1 MRVSYTLILLIALLL
16 SSCSNEPDTNRL
28 TTSSV
33 PTEAGSVT
41 PEDGKFE
48 VNRNIEISA
57 FPNENWVFERWEGD
71 HTGTKNPIVISMD
84 SDKDIAAI
92 FAKRDYTLTVNT
104 DGEGTVSERIVQ
116 QKATDYPH
124 GTVVE
129 LTAEP
134 ADNWEFIEWEGD
146 LDGSD
151 NPQTITIEE
160 NAEVTAVFSPISYPL
175 TVNIEGGGSV
185 DEELVQSKTT
195 DYPYQSVVELTAI
208 PDTSWAFV
216 EWEGDLETTENPAQI
231 TIDEPK
237 TVTAIFDRLFSLTAL
252 PIPEEGGTIDPS
264 GGEYVR
270 DTSFDVEAIPNDGWR
285 FVEWRGDFTG
295 TTNPFNL
302 TMNGNKTIEAHFEPL
317 EFSLDTSTVGEGNIL
332 LDVLSG
338 GEIGAG
344 YEFNS
349 VVEVTASPASGW
361 RFVEWQGDLS
371 GSGNPKTIT
380 IDGNKSI
387 TAVFE
392 FFDGGDGTVGNPY
405 QISRL
410 DQLQAMQNEP
420 GAHYLLMGDI
430 DASSTAS
437 GEGFTPVGNNSTP
450 FSGSLDGDGYTISDL
465 FINRSSEDNGGLFG
479 VIDNGASVEN
489 VRLLDA
495 NVTGGSQ
502 VGALAGINNGD
513 IIQSYSTGEVSGTED
528 IGGLV
533 GENNGLIQLSFSTVS
548 TSATNNNV
556 GGLVGTNAAT
566 ILSAYATGSVA
577 GDVGSSNVGGLVGV
591 NTAFGEI
598 TETYAAGAVSG
609 TFSLGGLIGQNDGST
624 TTNYWDTE
632 ATGQAS
638 GAGSGSTTGM
648 TGLTTAQMTG
658 SDADDSGNMDA
669 FDWIETWVTTSAY
682 PVFQWLFE

>member
-1 MRVSYTLILLIALLL
+1 MRVPYTLILLIALFL

-71 HTGTKNPIVISMD
+71 HTGTKNPVVISMD

-92 FAKRDYTLTVNT
+92 FAKRDYTLAVNT
-104 DGEGTVSERIVQ
+104 DGEGTVTEQIVQ
-116 QKATDYPH
+116 QKDTDYPH

-129 LTAEP
+129 LTAVP
-134 ADNWEFIEWEGD
+134 ADNWEFIEWQGD
-146 LDGSD
+146 LDGSE
-151 NPQTITIEE
+151 NPKTITIEG

-175 TVNIEGGGSV
+175 TVNIQGEGSV
-185 DEELVQSKTT
+185 DEEVVQSKVT
-195 DYPYQSVVELTAI
+195 DYPYQSIVELTAI

-237 TVTAIFDRLFSLTAL
+237 TVTAIFDRLFTLTAL
-252 PIPEEGGTIDPS
+252 PIPEDGGAIEPS

-270 DTSFDVEAIPNDGWR
+270 DTSFDVEAVPNDGWR

-317 EFSLDTSTVGEGNIL
+317 EYSLSVNTDGEGNIL
-332 LDVLSG
+332 LDLLSG

-344 YEFNS
+344 YEFGS
-349 VVEVTASPASGW
+349 VIEVTAVPTSGW

-371 GSGNPKTIT
+371 GSANPITIT

-392 FFDGGDGTVGNPY
+392 FFDGGDGTIGNPY

-410 DQLQAMQNEP
+410 DQLQAMQNELDS
-420 GAHYLLMGDI
+420 HYILMDNI
-430 DASSTAS
+430 DASSTGS
-437 GEGFTPVGNNSTP
+437 GDGFVPVGDDITP
-450 FSGSLDGDGYTISDL
+450 FTGSLDGNGFTISNL
-465 FINRSSEDNGGLFG
+465 TINQPAESEVGLFG
-479 VIDNGASVEN
+479 VIGAGATVESVYLESA
-489 VRLLDA
+489 DI
-495 NVTGGSQ
+495 TGGSQ
-502 VGALAGINNGD
+502 VGILAGINNGD
-513 IIQSYSTGEVSGTED
+513 IVQSYSTGEVSGTD
-528 IGGLV
+528 DVGGLV
-533 GENNGLIQLSFSTVS
+533 GQNTGLIQLSFS
-548 TSATNNNV
+548 SAANSASNNV
-556 GGLVGTNAAT
+556 GGLVGSNTGM
-566 ILSAYATGSVA
+566 ILSAYTLGNITGTT
-577 GDVGSSNVGGLVGV
+577 NVGGLVGV
-591 NTAFGEI
+591 NEASGEI
-598 TETYAAGAVSG
+598 DEAYAAGAVSG
-609 TFSLGGLIGQNDGST
+609 SFTLGGLMGANDGNTSAS
-624 TTNYWDTE
+624 YWDTE

-638 GAGSGSTTGM
+638 GVGSGDTTGM
-648 TGLTTAQMTG
+648 TGLTSTEMKGASAQTNMT
-658 SDADDSGNMDA
+658 DFN
-669 FDWIETWVTTSAY
+669 WVETWTTQGSY
-682 PVFQWLFE
+682 PVFQWLVD